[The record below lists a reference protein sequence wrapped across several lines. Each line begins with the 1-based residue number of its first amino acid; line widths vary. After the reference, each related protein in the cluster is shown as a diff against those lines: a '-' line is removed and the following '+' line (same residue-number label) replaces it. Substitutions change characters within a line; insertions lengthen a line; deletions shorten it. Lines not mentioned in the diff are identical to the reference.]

1 MSGISSVKSL
11 KVNPGNIVW
20 AESTAVGIMD
30 VSMPIAD
37 STGSAIVWEHL
48 PMQDMSWILRILFMG
63 GSFGFWCSFL
73 TWIFVVQ
80 ICLSH
85 SQHAFAPACRSGPKF
100 TAS

>member
-48 PMQDMSWILRILFMG
+48 PMQDMSWMLRILFMG
-63 GSFGFWCSFL
+63 APLFFGVVFWFGFFCCTNLPKSFAAR
-73 TWIFVVQ
+73 
-80 ICLSH
+80 S
-85 SQHAFAPACRSGPKF
+85 RSG
-100 TAS
+100 SSQWS

>member
-48 PMQDMSWILRILFMG
+48 PMQDMSWMLRILFMG

-73 TWIFVVQ
+73 ILTF
-80 ICLSH
+80 CCTNLPKP
-85 SQHAFAPACRSGPKF
+85 FAARSRSG
-100 TAS
+100 SSQWS